1 MADRPS
7 RISMGGA
14 ASIHGEHAW
23 RVSIQNAVMR
33 FDGELSEY

>member
-14 ASIHGEHAW
+14 ASIHDEHAW
-23 RVSIQNAVMR
+23 RVSTQNALMR